1 MQAQNTFNEG
11 MVLDNHP
18 LMTPN
23 TVLTDALNATLVTMN
38 GNEMV
43 LQNDMGNAR
52 VENAKLPPG
61 YIPIGM
67 KEYGGIIY
75 IACYNPLTNKGQIGC
90 FPSPQRQKTATQI
103 SEVTPTFK
111 FPDITKIDKP
121 NITFIEKEK
130 NGEEWYK
137 INSLLT
143 KCEIF
148 PKGTIIRSGDKFSV
162 GLPITSMFGNTND
175 ADYTGGFY
183 ISNYNN
189 VENKLVKTPMNR
201 MYTFGVATLDNNGQL
216 RDITNQLKR
225 YDGKGQQ
232 IQFLNTD
239 SDLYKFNCGYW
250 QNEMSTKDKDGLVS
264 SELMDQ
270 TSVQSKLNT
279 YNSKLFGRLFLYAK
293 YNAIDNVDVSVVGY
307 KQSEITN
314 EVKNPIYSNPNDSE
328 DKKDDKNIIPIDYPI
343 VLFIYANYK
352 YNCPDGSGFLNGV
365 EVNGKKLVE
374 PYEGYKYYFDK
385 PTQDDDNIIRG
396 LLLTLNIGGS
406 TTQKLLEFSIPN
418 YKEKEQYK
426 YKCYTTGYGYPVYDP
441 ITNLYSFSQLFTVPI
456 KSSSNQRIEWNV
468 TPIMRIYDGGLIN
481 GGQLPDKGVSGSLD
495 TDNINSGVMKLNT
508 WNYYVSGDRVNLRWG
523 YESYPRD
530 NDVIRDITFNFYDI
544 ASDKIDL
551 KDDGTINP
559 QGSVPRWTYITK
571 NRLSYNG
578 TFSENFDINNFISNK
593 ASNNIFAP
601 NKLFYVRISY
611 YYNDIPKEDY
621 RWLLLTGLYNPS
633 YWGDEEYSSVQDY
646 NDFLK
651 CYYTSPNNKNYY
663 IYQSGLTEKD
673 IDIQTEEGYLV
684 ITSEENSSK
693 EYPVG
698 GWQYEENKSGA
709 WVEVTDTKEIEDITS
724 SKQRIPEEYYNMK
737 VTASLKSTN
746 TITTSQTSSGKFI
759 STNINDVPPYTNE
772 TYQVSGSLN
781 STISLNND
789 VSHALNISKWIPT
802 IKEITAKHTSNIEY
816 EGVVEDSQKLQIDLE
831 GKVNTS
837 KKNNTITTTYTK
849 AEFKTLFGGD
859 PGACSMRVLS
869 SLSTLPELRSIAPES
884 FNTLNQFYAVH
895 TYVDVDGHNDFK
907 VSILPISTSEQYST
921 LEESTI
927 AHWKDNSYQQGWGLV
942 SYNGKLYNKNGIS
955 SLMTNSSFKEQ
966 FDKLPKNYNIIVL
979 GSLPKSA
986 KPEDSGDQTNN
997 TSIVQLKTNKYGMQY
1012 DASVTDRETE
1022 YTGRIFVLIRNITGE
1037 FTLVN
1042 YIDATNIAT
1051 DIDFIKEAWK
1061 LFIGTN
1067 IAPYN
1072 YYNPEQVAK
1081 VYSIIDN
1088 WYYSKAYKVFVNYNV
1103 EASISNQMFKKD
1115 YLSILE
1121 KFQNSQV
1128 MTLNLDINT
1137 TDNIILNDITVENVI
1152 CTIPSAKHLIAD
1164 ITNNTSI
1171 FYIQDG
1177 IVSQYDSDGNPLTE
1191 DAVYSYDI
1199 TKGVIKNNQL
1209 KIKDNTLYTYNVG
1222 SKLNQYPKYG
1232 WSSMQDRWVLNQRQ
1246 LSCCTATLG
1255 GINIIT
1261 LNDQLMDIYYIQ

>member
-43 LQNDMGNAR
+43 LQNDMGNAK

-103 SEVTPTFK
+103 SEITPTFK
-111 FPDITKIDKP
+111 FPDV
-121 NITFIEKEK
+121 TFIKKEK

-162 GLPITSMFGNTND
+162 GLPIASMFNTND
-175 ADYTGGFY
+175 TDVTGENF

-189 VENKLVKTPMNR
+189 VEGGLVKTPMNR

-225 YDGKGQQ
+225 YDKDGQQ
-232 IQFLNTD
+232 IQFSNTD

-250 QNEMSTKDKDGLVS
+250 QNDWQNKMSTKDKDGLVS
-264 SELMDQ
+264 SELMNQ
-270 TSVQSKLNT
+270 TSVQSELNT

-314 EVKNPIYSNPNDSE
+314 DVKNPIYSNPNDSE
-328 DKKDDKNIIPIDYPI
+328 DKKDDKNIIPINSPI

-352 YNCPDGSGFLNGV
+352 YNCPDGSGFLNS
-365 EVNGKKLVE
+365 ENLTE
-374 PYEGYKYYFDK
+374 PQEGYKYYFDK
-385 PTQDDDNIIRG
+385 YENDSIIRG
-396 LLLTLNIGGS
+396 LLLTLKINGS
-406 TTQKLLEFSIPN
+406 ITQQILEFNIPR
-418 YKEKEQYK
+418 EKNK
-426 YKCYTTGYGYPVYDP
+426 NYTTGYGYPIYDP
-441 ITNLYSFSQLFTVPI
+441 ITNLYSFSQLFTVSISQLFTVPI
-456 KSSSNQRIEWNV
+456 DLSSNQRIEWNV
-468 TPIMRIYDGGLIN
+468 TPIMRFYDGGLIN

-495 TDNINSGVMKLNT
+495 TGNINSGVMKLNT
-508 WNYYVSGDRVNLRWG
+508 WNYYISGDRVNLRWG

-530 NDVIRDITFNFYDI
+530 NDVISDITFNFYDI

-551 KDDGTINP
+551 KDDGTINADN
-559 QGSVPRWTYITK
+559 STPRWTYITK

-611 YYNDIPKEDY
+611 TYNGIPKEDY

-633 YWGDEEYSSVQDY
+633 YWGDDEYSSIQDY

-651 CYYTSPNNKNYY
+651 CYYVSNNDNYY
-663 IYQSGLTEKD
+663 IFNYEYTEVD
-673 IDIQTEEGYLV
+673 LNTEDYPVVTQEGYP
-684 ITSEENSSK
+684 I
-693 EYPVG
+693 VG
-698 GWQYEENKSGA
+698 TQQIENKSGT
-709 WVEVTDTKEIEDITS
+709 WVKVTDEKEIENIKS

-746 TITTSQTSSGKFI
+746 TITTSQAGSDQFI
-759 STNINDVPPYTNE
+759 FKDINSVPSHINE
-772 TYQVSGSLN
+772 TYEVSGNLN

-789 VSHALNISKWIPT
+789 TAHALNISKWIPT
-802 IKEITAKHTSNIEY
+802 IEGVTTEHTSNIEY
-816 EGVVEDSQKLQIDLE
+816 EGVIEDSQKLKIDLE
-831 GKVNTS
+831 DKVNTS
-837 KKNNTITTTYTK
+837 SKNNTITTTYK
-849 AEFKTLFGGD
+849 NAEFKTLFGGN
-859 PGACSMRVLS
+859 PGECSMRVLS
-869 SLSTLPELRSIAPES
+869 SLSTLPELGSIAPES
-884 FNTLNQFYAVH
+884 STILNHFYAIH
-895 TYVDVDGHNDFK
+895 TYVDIDGHDDFK
-907 VSILPISTSEQYST
+907 VNIWPIANSGQYNH
-921 LEESTI
+921 LEELAI
-927 AHWKDNSYQQGWGLV
+927 AWWKDNLGVEAGNSRGLV
-942 SYNGKLYNKNGIS
+942 NYNGRVYTNTGDS
-955 SLMTNSSFKEQ
+955 SIMTNSSFKEQ
-966 FDKLPKNYNIIVL
+966 FNKLPKDYNIIVL
-979 GSLPKSA
+979 GSLPRSA
-986 KPEDSGDQTNN
+986 MSEDSSLETNN
-997 TSIVQLKTNKYGMQY
+997 TSIVQLKRDGAMQY
-1012 DASVTDRETE
+1012 DISGVSRQDE
-1022 YTGRIFVLIRNITGE
+1022 YTSRIFVLIRDITGE

-1042 YIDATNIAT
+1042 YIDSKSWGTEV
-1051 DIDFIKEAWK
+1051 DFIKKEAWK
-1061 LFIGTN
+1061 NFIGFN
-1067 IAPYN
+1067 IQPYN
-1072 YYNPEQVAK
+1072 YYNPEQVTK
-1081 VYSIIDN
+1081 LYSIVDN
-1088 WYYSKAYKVFVNYNV
+1088 WYYNKAYKVSINYNIK
-1103 EASISNQMFKKD
+1103 ASISNNVFQED

-1128 MTLNLDINT
+1128 MNLNIDTTEKVTLN
-1137 TDNIILNDITVENVI
+1137 NIIAENII
-1152 CTIPSAKHLIAD
+1152 CSIPSAKHLIGD
-1164 ITNNTSI
+1164 ITDNTSI
-1171 FYIQDG
+1171 TYIGTKG
-1177 IVSQYDSDGNPLTE
+1177 ILQHDSEGNPLKE
-1191 DAVYSYDI
+1191 DAVYKYDS
-1199 TKGVIKNNQL
+1199 TNGLIKNNQL

-1222 SKLNQYPKYG
+1222 TKLDNYPKYG
-1232 WSSMQDRWVLNQRQ
+1232 WSSGHKRFIRNYTTY
-1246 LSCCTATLG
+1246 CTATLG

-1261 LNDQLMDIYYIQ
+1261 LNDIDDYKIQQ